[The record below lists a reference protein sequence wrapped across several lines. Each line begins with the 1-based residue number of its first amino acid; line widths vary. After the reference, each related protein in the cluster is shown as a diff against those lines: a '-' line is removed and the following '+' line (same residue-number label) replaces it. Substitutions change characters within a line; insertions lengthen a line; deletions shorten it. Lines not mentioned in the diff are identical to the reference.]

1 MPGNVHCKCEVEFC
15 SGIWEYIY
23 IFSIKQL
30 IMFNLRREMVH
41 NVAWCYCQNVTLF
54 CSKQWHRGITVLK
67 DITELTI
74 KIGSR
79 TILTFITILWRL
91 IMELCSAS
99 DALNIPQVLLKVHDD
114 KLKSVSYKLT
124 QKKER
129 VQSYNLS
136 NWQRMF
142 PVPTMWCFR
151 CRLWSRVVS

>member
-15 SGIWEYIY
+15 SEIWEYIY

-41 NVAWCYCQNVTLF
+41 NVAMVLLSDVTLF

-74 KIGSR
+74 KISSR

-124 QKKER
+124 QKKREGAELQF
-129 VQSYNLS
+129 VKLAEN
-136 NWQRMF
+136 
-142 PVPTMWCFR
+142 V
-151 CRLWSRVVS
+151 SRSDHVVLPLPPLK